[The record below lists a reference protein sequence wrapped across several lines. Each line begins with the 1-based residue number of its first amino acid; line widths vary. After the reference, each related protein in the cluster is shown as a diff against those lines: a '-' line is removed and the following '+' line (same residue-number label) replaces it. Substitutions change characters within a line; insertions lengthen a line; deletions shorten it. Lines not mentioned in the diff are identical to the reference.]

1 MGSMDGRDETGLS
14 LPVRRFGN
22 PDGEM
27 SMGELQLKTG
37 LFSGH
42 VSGLGGELCSESDTG
57 F

>member
-1 MGSMDGRDETGLS
+1 MDGRDGAGLS

-27 SMGELQLKTG
+27 SMEGL
-37 LFSGH
+37 LFSGQE
-42 VSGLGGELCSESDTG
+42 SGLGGELCLESDTG

>member
-1 MGSMDGRDETGLS
+1 MGSMDGRDGTGLS

-27 SMGELQLKTG
+27 SMEGLQLNKG

-42 VSGLGGELCSESDTG
+42 ASGLGEELCSESDTG